1 VTEPLRTRARRDDR
15 GSAEHALVIV
25 STLTLVMLVMHASL
39 FWYGQI
45 VATRA
50 AHQALDEARVL
61 NGTEAAG
68 EGMGGQL
75 LDQTGVLVNPTV
87 SVTRTDTDATATVQ
101 GEALSMLPGLTLTV
115 TATASGPVER
125 IEP

>member
-1 VTEPLRTRARRDDR
+1 MTRARRDDR

-68 EGMGGQL
+68 EDIGGQL

-125 IEP
+125 IDP

>member
-1 VTEPLRTRARRDDR
+1 M
-15 GSAEHALVIV
+15 IV

-50 AHQALDEARVL
+50 AHQAHDEARVL

-68 EGMGGQL
+68 EDIGGQL
-75 LDQTGVLVNPTV
+75 LNQTVVLVNPTV

-125 IEP
+125 IDP

>member
-1 VTEPLRTRARRDDR
+1 VLRTRARRDDR

-68 EGMGGQL
+68 EELAGQL
-75 LDQTGVLVNPTV
+75 LAQTGVLESATV
-87 SVTRTDTDATATVQ
+87 SVSRTDTNATATVQ
-101 GEALSMLPGLTLTV
+101 GQALSMLPGLTLTV

-125 IEP
+125 VEP

>member
-1 VTEPLRTRARRDDR
+1 MLRTRARRDDR

-68 EGMGGQL
+68 EELAGQL
-75 LDQTGVLVNPTV
+75 LAQTGVLESATV
-87 SVTRTDTDATATVQ
+87 EVSRTDTDATATVQ
-101 GEALSMLPGLTLTV
+101 GQALSMLPGLTLTV

-125 IEP
+125 VEP

>member
-1 VTEPLRTRARRDDR
+1 MLRTRARRDDR

-68 EGMGGQL
+68 EELAGQL
-75 LDQTGVLVNPTV
+75 LAQTGVLESATV
-87 SVTRTDTDATATVQ
+87 SVSRTDTDAAATVQ
-101 GEALSMLPGLTLTV
+101 GQALSMLPGLTLTV

-125 IEP
+125 VEP

>member
-1 VTEPLRTRARRDDR
+1 VSRTRGPRDDR
-15 GSAEHALVIV
+15 GTAEHALVIV

-68 EGMGGQL
+68 EQLGGQL
-75 LDQTGVLVNPTV
+75 LAQTGVLESATV
-87 SVTRTDTDATATVQ
+87 SVSRTDTDATATVQ
-101 GEALSMLPGLTLTV
+101 GQALSMLPGLTLTV
-115 TATASGPVER
+115 TASASGPVER
-125 IEP
+125 VEP

>member
-1 VTEPLRTRARRDDR
+1 VLRTRARRDDR

-61 NGTEAAG
+61 HGTEAAG
-68 EGMGGQL
+68 EELAGQL
-75 LDQTGVLVNPTV
+75 LAQTGVLESATV
-87 SVTRTDTDATATVQ
+87 SVSRTDTDATATVQ
-101 GEALSMLPGLTLTV
+101 GQALSMLPGLTSTV

-125 IEP
+125 VEP

>member
-1 VTEPLRTRARRDDR
+1 MLRTRARRDDR

-68 EGMGGQL
+68 EQLAGQL
-75 LDQTGVLVNPTV
+75 VAQTGVLESATV
-87 SVTRTDTDATATVQ
+87 SVSRTDTDATATVQ
-101 GEALSMLPGLTLTV
+101 GQALSMLPGLTLTV

-125 IEP
+125 VEP

>member
-1 VTEPLRTRARRDDR
+1 MLRTRTRRDDR

-68 EGMGGQL
+68 EELAGQL
-75 LDQTGVLVNPTV
+75 LAQTGVLESATV
-87 SVTRTDTDATATVQ
+87 SVSRTDTDATATVQ

-125 IEP
+125 VEP

>member
-1 VTEPLRTRARRDDR
+1 MLRARVRRDDR
-15 GSAEHALVIV
+15 GTAEHALVIV

-39 FWYGQI
+39 FWYAQI

-68 EGMGGQL
+68 EDMAGQL
-75 LDQTGVLVNPTV
+75 LSQTGVIDGATV
-87 SVTRTDTDATATVQ
+87 SVSRTDTDATATVQ
-101 GEALSMLPGLTLTV
+101 GESLSMLPGLSLTV

-125 IEP
+125 VEP